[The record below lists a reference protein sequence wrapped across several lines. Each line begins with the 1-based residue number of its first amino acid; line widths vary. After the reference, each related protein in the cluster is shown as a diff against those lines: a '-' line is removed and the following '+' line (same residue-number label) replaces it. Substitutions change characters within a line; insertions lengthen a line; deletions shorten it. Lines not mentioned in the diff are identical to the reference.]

1 MTALKL
7 DWASWIY
14 GLLAALITGGAS
26 AITAGFVAP
35 ALAPGQFNYSGD
47 AGWTT
52 LKLMLIMFIVNGLIG
67 AMAYL
72 QKSPLPA
79 IEPSTTTSVA
89 VTTQPGAP
97 PKVTT
102 IVSETKPGPAID
114 H

>member
-14 GLLAALITGGAS
+14 GLFAALVTGGAS
-26 AITAGFVAP
+26 AVTAGFVAP
-35 ALAPGQFNYSGD
+35 ALAPGQFNYSGN

-52 LKLMLIMFIVNGLIG
+52 LKLMLIMFIVNGVLG
-67 AMAYL
+67 AAAYL
-72 QKSPLPA
+72 QKSPLPT
-79 IEPSTTTSVA
+79 IETTTSVA

-102 IVSETKPGPAID
+102 TVSETKPIAGPQ
-114 H
+114 